1 LGALYSLRI
10 ATGNDKPGLTALIE
24 ASIRVLGGQFYDS
37 DQVESSLVHLFGVD
51 STMIGDGSY
60 FLVEAASGEM
70 AGAGGWSFRKTPFGG
85 DAATGIRD
93 RARRKPGRDAAI
105 IRAFYVHPE
114 HARKG
119 VGGMLI
125 RAGEEAATA
134 MGFDRF
140 ELVATLSGIAFYR
153 AMGYS
158 PMEPVPVELPDGTV
172 IDCLR
177 MQKRI

>member
-1 LGALYSLRI
+1 LGGQYTLRI
-10 ATGNDKPGLTALIE
+10 ATGNDRPGLTALIE

-51 STMIGDGSY
+51 STMIGDRTY
-60 FLVEAASGEM
+60 FVVETASGEM

-85 DAATGIRD
+85 DSTTGVQD
-93 RARRKPGRDAAI
+93 PARRTPGQDAAI
-105 IRAFYVHPE
+105 VRAFYVHPE
-114 HARKG
+114 HARRG

-125 RAGEEAATA
+125 RAGEEAAA
-134 MGFDRF
+134 KMGFDRF

-158 PMEPVPVELPDGTV
+158 PMDPVPVELPDGTV